1 MVTIVFDLHVDGN
14 VDGDDAGDD
23 DGNVDG
29 QVDGHFHGNLDDGD
43 GSDGGD
49 RDDGGGGGG
58 GGDTRIPA
66 GTVEMAERFCE
77 QHRQGCFQVSVHVT

>member
-49 RDDGGGGGG
+49 RDDDGGGG

-66 GTVEMAERFCE
+66 GTVEMAEMFCE

>member
-14 VDGDDAGDD
+14 VDRDD
-23 DGNVDG
+23 D
-29 QVDGHFHGNLDDGD
+29 
-43 GSDGGD
+43 
-49 RDDGGGGGG
+49 GGGGG